1 MLSELQIKN
10 YAIIDNIEIKLHK
23 GLNIITGETGAGKSI
38 IMGALGLI
46 LGNRADSSVLKN
58 NEGKCIIEAYFSI
71 ENPVLLS
78 LLNEKELDIEDNIII
93 IRREIT
99 NSGKSRSFINDT
111 PVNLADLK
119 TITSFLVDQHQQFDN
134 LLLGKSSF
142 QQEVVDTLAKNSIL
156 LKTYQQY
163 FNNWM
168 NAHSEL
174 QILLKKKE
182 DFNKELDFLQFQYK
196 ELEEQDFK
204 ENELEELEEELKL
217 IESAGDIKSVLN
229 KISLALNED
238 ENSLVNT
245 LKSLSAEFKHY
256 HINKE
261 LISIAERIKSAEIEL
276 KDIAD
281 ESESMAAS
289 FNFDEERLNIINDRM
304 SVGYKLLKKHSANTT
319 NELLQIKEN
328 LETRLQQ
335 VLDIDIEIENKQQE
349 TENYHNHALETA
361 KEVSERRKS
370 QLSFIESTINDLL
383 FRVGMPNAKLRVNI
397 DTNHELKF
405 YGIDTISFLF
415 DANKTNNFEPI
426 EKVASGGE
434 LSRLMLCI
442 KSMVAKYIEL
452 PTLIF
457 DEIDTG
463 ISGEAAKQVGIIMR
477 ELSDNLQVISIT
489 HQPQIASL
497 ANAHYYVY
505 KKENKNNEINTQ
517 IRLLNKEERIE
528 QIAQMLGGNNPTS
541 SAVKTAKELI
551 EKN

>member
-1 MLSELQIKN
+1 MLSELHIKN
-10 YAIIDNIEIKLHK
+10 YAIIDNIEIKLSK
-23 GLNIITGETGAGKSI
+23 GLNIVTGETGAGKSI

-58 NEGKCIIEAYFSI
+58 NEGKCIVEANFTI
-71 ENPVLLS
+71 NNTDLLAF
-78 LLNEKELDIEDNIII
+78 LKQKELDIDDNLVI

-99 NSGKSRSFINDT
+99 SSGKSRSFVNDT

-119 TITSFLVDQHQQFDN
+119 GITSFLVDQHQQFDN

-142 QQEVVDTLAKNSIL
+142 QQEVVDTLAKNKTL
-156 LKTYQQY
+156 LTTYQQLY
-163 FNNWM
+163 NNWIK
-168 NAHSEL
+168 SYQEL
-174 QILLKKKE
+174 QILVQNKA
-182 DFNKELDFLQFQYK
+182 DFIKELDFLQFQYN
-196 ELEEQDFK
+196 ELEEINLK
-204 ENELEELEEELKL
+204 ENELEDLEEELKL
-217 IESAGDIKSVLN
+217 IESAGDIKTLLN
-229 KISLALNED
+229 NISFALNGND
-238 ENSLVNT
+238 NSLVNI
-245 LKSLSAEFKHY
+245 LKSLSGQIRHFQ
-256 HINKE
+256 ISKE
-261 LISIAERIKSAEIEL
+261 LNNIAERLKSAEIEL

-281 ESESMAAS
+281 ETESLSTS

-304 SVGYKLLKKHSANTT
+304 SVGYKLLKKHGVNTT
-319 NELLQIKEN
+319 NELIHIKKN
-328 LETRLQQ
+328 LELRLQE
-335 VLDIDIEIENKQQE
+335 VLDIDAEIEKKQQQ
-349 TENYHNHALETA
+349 TDNYQAKSLEIA
-361 KEVSERRKS
+361 KDISEKRKG
-370 QLSFIESTINDLL
+370 QVPFIENTINELL
-383 FRVGMPNAKLRVNI
+383 VRVGMPNARLKVSIETNNELRFN
-397 DTNHELKF
+397 
-405 YGIDTISFLF
+405 GIDSISFLF
-415 DANKTNNFEPI
+415 DANKTNNFESV

-442 KSMVAKYIEL
+442 KSMVAKYIKL

-505 KKENKNNEINTQ
+505 KKENPNKEINTQ

-541 SAVKTAKELI
+541 TTIKTAKEMI
-551 EKN
+551 EK